1 MFYVIVFSAL
11 FGIVFTFMLEV
22 FIYYRLGLKPV
33 PAKSGV
39 VGPSEPTA
47 SPRPGGGE
55 ARGVPGAQGQGQ
67 VTSSPDGLGAGGEPP
82 PGTPESCDFLNVL
95 FLFLFRE
102 LRDTGTVRRWLI
114 KKIRVEF
121 VELLQSKTVGRLIE
135 GLSLRDVSLGDTLPV
150 FSSVVMHEPDPV
162 PEKNVPEQLDLE
174 VDVEYSGGF
183 HLAVDVD
190 LVFGKS
196 AYLFVRVAR
205 VAGRV
210 RLRFSHLPFT
220 HWSFAFIREPELEFD
235 VESRLEGR
243 PLPQLTAIIERQLR
257 SAICRKH
264 TLPNYK
270 VRSKPFFPVRVVPRD
285 IDLCMQDS
293 KLSEG
298 RLKVAL
304 LECSRLY
311 IPGSQ
316 EREVAVHCTLELSAG
331 QWKER
336 ERSAVR
342 EVEIVKVG
350 TAPIG
355 LTFRQTQST
364 DGESSQVLVE
374 AIAANSPAASANIR
388 RGERLVT
395 IGGTKVATSS
405 QASKLIKQA
414 GERVIISLE
423 RTFGGVQPPPGSA
436 SGPLPHG
443 MHVTD
448 GSAIIPDDD
457 SSKDTVSLGSV
468 ESNDAR
474 DGDSDV
480 GEGECGDGFPESLR
494 SKEEPPLSLL
504 SAPPTKDEAPQ
515 PPSTASP
522 SKRRTMATLG
532 SISPILSRRLQ
543 QSSPLRSLHKGYDAA
558 KGGSTTPA
566 QSDGEKVAPSASAK
580 PGTVNQSGRP
590 PPIPPRPQL
599 RATSSAPLGSLQSP
613 GETGDASTL
622 KPTDKGGS
630 MEQVEQEKLGD
641 ATDSGAVGTSGLACA
656 EECTDELRVT
666 QEMVYHSNRA
676 VWPARAASHTF
687 DVESHHRS
695 LTVAV
700 WRKDPLKPDSLRCL
714 GYASVP
720 LMEIAAEC
728 LATASYEHE
737 EVFPLSAPEPRATAN
752 RTAMRNANAKEK
764 QNLEQPYYG
773 DVRLRFAYWVD
784 EGGDGLT
791 SSSTTNVDEDRDLF
805 TRAEEIGPLP
815 AGVRDWDSGP
825 PAAPPPPLSPLP
837 PSSGMGGAVRHSFC
851 DTQFQNPTYC
861 DYCKKK
867 VWTKAATQ
875 CSRCA
880 YVCHK
885 KCQER
890 CLEESESGRCMPRE
904 SRDGARE
911 GGAAGSGGAA
921 PGSGGGD
928 PPARL
933 SNLKQSVA
941 MARSRLT
948 LAVPRPLRQAGSR
961 LRASEEVVVG
971 PTQSGGTSD
980 NESSDNEGGSS
991 GSAAGPTG
999 QPSAAS
1005 LPGRLEDSVYLAVK
1019 EIGREIFRGMPAEER
1034 RSKLEQMLDKLQQ
1047 EVEAELEQR
1056 NSLEREERQ
1065 ACAAGA
1071 DAKKVVNV
1079 THSLRKSTERLQA
1092 LTLLSIHYRAG
1103 MEEEDQPEVGCVP
1116 TSGPSS
1122 AHRLPQPPQAVSS
1135 VLTQPTPDVPL
1146 RPAESEQFYTPQEP
1160 SLFSS
1165 PPRDDLAVI
1174 QGAVVEVSGAA
1185 WEEGEAEEAFAAA
1198 SEVCE
1203 DPGEIVFALDVEED
1217 DEEV

>member
-1 MFYVIVFSAL
+1 VEMFYVIVFSAL

-22 FIYYRLGLKPV
+22 FIYYRLGLKP
-33 PAKSGV
+33 AKSVV
-39 VGPSEPTA
+39 VGPREPTV
-47 SPRPGGGE
+47 SSRPGGGE
-55 ARGVPGAQGQGQ
+55 AKGVPGAQGQGQ
-67 VTSSPDGLGAGGEPP
+67 VTSSPDGLSAGEPP

-298 RLKVAL
+298 RLRVAL

-316 EREVAVHCTLELSAG
+316 DREVAVHCTLELSAG

-355 LTFRQTQST
+355 LSFRQTQST

-374 AIAANSPAASANIR
+374 AIAANSPASSANIR

-395 IGGTKVATSS
+395 IGAGTKVATSS

-423 RTFGGVQPPPGSA
+423 RTFGAQN
-436 SGPLPHG
+436 H
-443 MHVTD
+443 
-448 GSAIIPDDD
+448 
-457 SSKDTVSLGSV
+457 TVSLGSV

-474 DGDSDV
+474 EGDSDV
-480 GEGECGDGFPESLR
+480 DEGECGDGFPESLR
-494 SKEEPPLSLL
+494 SKEEPPPSLL
-504 SAPPTKDEAPQ
+504 SVPPTKDETPQ

-558 KGGSTTPA
+558 KLGSTTPA
-566 QSDGEKVAPSASAK
+566 QPDGEKVAPSASAK
-580 PGTVNQSGRP
+580 PGLVNQSGRP

-599 RATSSAPLGSLQSP
+599 RATSSAPLGSLQSLA
-613 GETGDASTL
+613 ETGDASTL

-641 ATDSGAVGTSGLACA
+641 ATDSGAVGASGLACA
-656 EECTDELRVT
+656 EECTDELCVT

-791 SSSTTNVDEDRDLF
+791 SSSANVDEDRDLF
-805 TRAEEIGPLP
+805 TRAEEVGPVP
-815 AGVRDWDSGP
+815 AG
-825 PAAPPPPLSPLP
+825 
-837 PSSGMGGAVRHSFC
+837 SSGMGGAARHSFC

-904 SRDGARE
+904 SREGARE
-911 GGAAGSGGAA
+911 GGAAGSGAA
-921 PGSGGGD
+921 AAGSGGGD

-991 GSAAGPTG
+991 GSASYTE
-999 QPSAAS
+999 SARAMEQAS

-1056 NSLEREERQ
+1056 NTLEREERQ
-1065 ACAAGA
+1065 ACAAGS
-1071 DAKKVVNV
+1071 DAKKVANV

-1103 MEEEDQPEVGCVP
+1103 MEEEDQ
-1116 TSGPSS
+1116 
-1122 AHRLPQPPQAVSS
+1122 
-1135 VLTQPTPDVPL
+1135 
-1146 RPAESEQFYTPQEP
+1146 SE
-1160 SLFSS
+1160 
-1165 PPRDDLAVI
+1165 
-1174 QGAVVEVSGAA
+1174 
-1185 WEEGEAEEAFAAA
+1185 
-1198 SEVCE
+1198 
-1203 DPGEIVFALDVEED
+1203 
-1217 DEEV
+1217 

>member
-423 RTFGGVQPPPGSA
+423 RTFG
-436 SGPLPHG
+436 
-443 MHVTD
+443 
-448 GSAIIPDDD
+448 
-457 SSKDTVSLGSV
+457 DTVSLGSV

-1135 VLTQPTPDVPL
+1135 VLTQPTPDMPL